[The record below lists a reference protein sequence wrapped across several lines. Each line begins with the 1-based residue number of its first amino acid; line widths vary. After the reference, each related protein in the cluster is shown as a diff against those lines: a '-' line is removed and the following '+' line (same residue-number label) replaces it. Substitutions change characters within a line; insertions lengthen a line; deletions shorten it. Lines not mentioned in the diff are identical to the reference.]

1 VCVSSA
7 AAALRG
13 KCFALCRSSSL
24 SPRGLNWSDRDR
36 CWLQMRPIAKLF
48 DWLGGVPRCQGL
60 RAPWARP
67 LGQRFHPQPA
77 RAPQRRGSPEIRS
90 LSALRVER
98 KAPVGSERGP
108 SVAPL
113 MKGCGVVETPRIREI
128 NAGWRCP
135 FPAWGCVCAAEKGPR
150 FRGGRVLCSSHE
162 CPAQRAVTG
171 SGGLSGAECPWGG
184 ALCQRGGQCG
194 RSRGRCGIRRAGCP
208 RDSRERPSGGPTRRW
223 GLAGQTAPAA
233 LTAELADGFAGSN
246 PKCPARQSGLLS
258 ASVKS
263 GPR

>member
-1 VCVSSA
+1 MCALLRGPVCVSSA

-36 CWLQMRPIAKLF
+36 RWLQMRPIAKLF

-77 RAPQRRGSPEIRS
+77 RAPQRRGSPEIQS

-98 KAPVGSERGP
+98 KAPVSSERGP

-150 FRGGRVLCSSHE
+150 FAGAEYFARLTSAPLGGLLR
-162 CPAQRAVTG
+162 G

-184 ALCQRGGQCG
+184 ALCQRGVSVGVPG
-194 RSRGRCGIRRAGCP
+194 AGVV
-208 RDSRERPSGGPTRRW
+208 SGGP
-223 GLAGQTAPAA
+223 GA
-233 LTAELADGFAGSN
+233 LGIVA
-246 PKCPARQSGLLS
+246 
-258 ASVKS
+258 S
-263 GPR
+263 GPAEALRGDGGWRVSDSPCCPNGRACGRIRRFES